1 MTIPEERTRALKWA
15 GEFLVEVLRTPE
27 CPQELREQARMIL
40 RHYPDA
46 ASIEPCPMRYGP
58 EGDTYFHPEMSLSPD
73 FCC

>member
-46 ASIEPCPMRYGP
+46 ASIERRAHSFATEVVGP
-58 EGDTYFHPEMSLSPD
+58 WLAPEW
-73 FCC
+73 